1 MKKYDEFLK
10 ENKAKKIW
18 NAAVYVRL
26 SKEDGDKIESD
37 SITSQKDILSEFV
50 NHKDDIKISDFYI
63 DDGWSGANF
72 ERPEFSRM
80 MSDIY
85 VKKVNCV
92 IVKDLSRF
100 GRNYAD
106 SSRYIDDIFVKLNI
120 RFIALNSGVDTIC
133 EHTNPATQC
142 ITVGIQNVIN
152 ESYIANTSVSIRGA
166 LDINRKQGKFIGSF
180 ATYGY
185 LKDPDDHHKL
195 VIDDEA
201 AEVVRTIFKWFIEGK
216 SVIGITKSLNSLGIP
231 NPSEYKRQKGFNY
244 KHTNK
249 NNDGLWCD
257 STVRRML
264 RNQMY
269 IGNMVQGKNTNLSY
283 KIKKCRAKP
292 KDEWIIV
299 EGTHEPIIDKE
310 TFEKAQSLFNR
321 NTRTSPKKTEVDL
334 FSGFVKCADCHRAM
348 SKKINN
354 HAYGVYKY
362 YRCVT
367 ASKKSKT
374 ACSPHSIRIDVLEKT
389 VLSSIQNMID
399 TAIELEKILDKI
411 NKQSVKNGDTLT
423 KKALDTAREYGKR
436 MLRITFI
443 VSLIGCVVILAIR
456 PMILDF
462 YRDKLT
468 ETAIYYLGI
477 FIIMTTW
484 RFVGEGINTCLI
496 CGCFRGG
503 GDTRFGMIV
512 DTIFMWLVAVPLT
525 FLAAYVFKLPPV
537 WVYFVMTLDEFE
549 KMPVVFIH
557 YFRNKWLTNITRD
570 FE

>member
-10 ENKAKKIW
+10 ENKAKKMW

-37 SITSQKDILSEFV
+37 SITSQKDILSEYV
-50 NHKDDIKISDFYI
+50 KHKDDIKISDFYI

-72 ERPEFSRM
+72 ERPAFSRM

-85 VKKVNCV
+85 AKKVNCV

-120 RFIALNSGVDTIC
+120 RFIALNSGVDTISK
-133 EHTNPATQC
+133 HTNPATQC

-185 LKDPDDHHKL
+185 LKDSDDYHKL
-195 VIDDEA
+195 VVDEEA

-216 SVIGITKSLNSLGIP
+216 SVIGITKNLNALGIP

-292 KDEWIIV
+292 KEEWIIV
-299 EGTHEPIIDKE
+299 ESTHEPIIDKE

-348 SKKINN
+348 SKKVNK

-399 TAIELEKILDKI
+399 TAVELEKILDKI
-411 NKQSVKNGDTLT
+411 NRQAVKNGDTLT
-423 KKALDTAREYGKR
+423 KKALDKLKSDRESIKKMSLDLYPDYKANIITLDEYTTLKENMAIKIADLNIKIAEYEKTIESEKSAQVNQSDFIKKFTQFGK
-436 MLRITFI
+436 I
-443 VSLIGCVVILAIR
+443 
-456 PMILDF
+456 
-462 YRDKLT
+462 DKLT
-468 ETAIYYLGI
+468 RPILCELVDSILVHKNGDITINFKFMDVYEQLVDYLNETKPKYLDHI
-477 FIIMTTW
+477 
-484 RFVGEGINTCLI
+484 
-496 CGCFRGG
+496 
-503 GDTRFGMIV
+503 
-512 DTIFMWLVAVPLT
+512 A
-525 FLAAYVFKLPPV
+525 
-537 WVYFVMTLDEFE
+537 
-549 KMPVVFIH
+549 
-557 YFRNKWLTNITRD
+557 
-570 FE
+570 

>member
-1 MKKYDEFLK
+1 MEKYNEFLK

-37 SITSQKDILSEFV
+37 SITSQKDILSEYV
-50 NHKDDIKISDFYI
+50 KQKDDIKISDFYI

-72 ERPEFSRM
+72 ERPAFSRM

-85 VKKVNCV
+85 AKKVNCV

-120 RFIALNSGVDTIC
+120 RFIALNSCVDTISK
-133 EHTNPATQC
+133 HTNPATQC

-185 LKDPDDHHKL
+185 LKNSDDHHKL
-195 VIDDEA
+195 VVDEEA

-216 SVIGITKSLNSLGIP
+216 SVIGITKNLNSLGIP

-292 KDEWIIV
+292 KEEWIIV

-348 SKKINN
+348 SKKVNN

-367 ASKKSKT
+367 TSKKSKT

-399 TAIELEKILDKI
+399 TAVELEKILDKI
-411 NKQSVKNGDTLT
+411 NKQAAKNGDTLT
-423 KKALDTAREYGKR
+423 KKALDKLKIDRENIKKMSLDLYPDYKANIITLDEYTTLKENMASKIADLNIKIAEYEKTIESEKSAQVNQSDFIKKFTQFGK
-436 MLRITFI
+436 I
-443 VSLIGCVVILAIR
+443 
-456 PMILDF
+456 
-462 YRDKLT
+462 DKLT
-468 ETAIYYLGI
+468 RPILCELVDSILVHKNGDITINFKFMDVYEQLVDYLNETKPKYLDHI
-477 FIIMTTW
+477 
-484 RFVGEGINTCLI
+484 
-496 CGCFRGG
+496 
-503 GDTRFGMIV
+503 
-512 DTIFMWLVAVPLT
+512 A
-525 FLAAYVFKLPPV
+525 
-537 WVYFVMTLDEFE
+537 
-549 KMPVVFIH
+549 
-557 YFRNKWLTNITRD
+557 
-570 FE
+570 

>member
-10 ENKAKKIW
+10 DNKSKKIW

-26 SKEDGDKIESD
+26 SKDDGDKIESD

-72 ERPEFSRM
+72 ERPAFSRM

-85 VKKVNCV
+85 AKKVNCV

-120 RFIALNSGVDTIC
+120 RFIALNSGVDTVC

-185 LKDPDDHHKL
+185 LKDPDNHHKL

-216 SVIGITKSLNSLGIP
+216 SVIGITKNLNALGIP

-292 KDEWIIV
+292 KEEWIIV
-299 EGTHEPIIDKE
+299 ESTHEPIIDKE

-348 SKKINN
+348 SKKVNN

-399 TAIELEKILDKI
+399 TAVELEKILDKI
-411 NKQSVKNGDTLT
+411 NKQAVKNGDTLT
-423 KKALDTAREYGKR
+423 KKALDKLKSDRENIKK
-436 MLRITFI
+436 I
-443 VSLIGCVVILAIR
+443 SLDLYPDYKAN
-456 PMILDF
+456 
-462 YRDKLT
+462 
-468 ETAIYYLGI
+468 
-477 FIIMTTW
+477 II
-484 RFVGEGINTCLI
+484 
-496 CGCFRGG
+496 
-503 GDTRFGMIV
+503 
-512 DTIFMWLVAVPLT
+512 
-525 FLAAYVFKLPPV
+525 
-537 WVYFVMTLDEFE
+537 TLDEYTTLKENMASKIADLDIKIAEYE
-549 KMPVVFIH
+549 KTIETEKSTQINQSDFIKKFTQFGKIDKLNRPILCELVDSILVH
-557 YFRNKWLTNITRD
+557 KNGDITINFKFMDVYEQLVDYLNKTKPKYLAHIA
-570 FE
+570 

>member
-72 ERPEFSRM
+72 ERPAFSRM

-85 VKKVNCV
+85 AKKVNCV

-216 SVIGITKSLNSLGIP
+216 SVIGITKNLNALGIP
-231 NPSEYKRQKGFNY
+231 NPSEYKCQKGFNY

-292 KDEWIIV
+292 KEEWIIV
-299 EGTHEPIIDKE
+299 ESTHEPIIDKE

-348 SKKINN
+348 SKKVNN

-399 TAIELEKILDKI
+399 TAVELEKILDKI
-411 NKQSVKNGDTLT
+411 NKQAVKNGDTLT
-423 KKALDTAREYGKR
+423 KKALDKLKSDRENIKKISLDLYPDYKANIITLDEYTTLKENMASKIADLDIKIAEYEKTVETEKSTQINQSDFIKKFTQFGK
-436 MLRITFI
+436 I
-443 VSLIGCVVILAIR
+443 
-456 PMILDF
+456 
-462 YRDKLT
+462 DKLT
-468 ETAIYYLGI
+468 RPILCELVDSILVHKNGDITINFKFMDVYEQLVDYLNETKPKYLAHI
-477 FIIMTTW
+477 
-484 RFVGEGINTCLI
+484 
-496 CGCFRGG
+496 
-503 GDTRFGMIV
+503 
-512 DTIFMWLVAVPLT
+512 A
-525 FLAAYVFKLPPV
+525 
-537 WVYFVMTLDEFE
+537 
-549 KMPVVFIH
+549 
-557 YFRNKWLTNITRD
+557 
-570 FE
+570 

>member
-10 ENKAKKIW
+10 ENKAKKTW

-50 NHKDDIKISDFYI
+50 NHKDDINISDFYI

-72 ERPEFSRM
+72 ERPAFSRM

-85 VKKVNCV
+85 AKKIDCV

-106 SSRYIDDIFVKLNI
+106 SSRYIDDIFVKLNV

-195 VIDDEA
+195 VVDDEA
-201 AEVVRTIFKWFIEGK
+201 AEVVKTIFKWFIEGK
-216 SVIGITKSLNSLGIP
+216 SVIGITKNLNALGIP

-292 KDEWIIV
+292 KEEWIIV

-310 TFEKAQSLFNR
+310 TFKKAQSLFNR

-348 SKKINN
+348 SKKVNN

-399 TAIELEKILDKI
+399 TAVELEKILDKI
-411 NKQSVKNGDTLT
+411 NKQAVKNGDTLT
-423 KKALDTAREYGKR
+423 KKALDKLKSDRENIKKISLDLYPDYKANIITLDEYEALKENMAKKIADLDIKIAEYEKTIETEKSTQINQSDFIKKFTQFGK
-436 MLRITFI
+436 I
-443 VSLIGCVVILAIR
+443 
-456 PMILDF
+456 
-462 YRDKLT
+462 DKLT
-468 ETAIYYLGI
+468 RPILCELVDSILVHKNGDITINFKFMDVYEQLVDYLNETKPKYLDHI
-477 FIIMTTW
+477 
-484 RFVGEGINTCLI
+484 
-496 CGCFRGG
+496 
-503 GDTRFGMIV
+503 
-512 DTIFMWLVAVPLT
+512 A
-525 FLAAYVFKLPPV
+525 
-537 WVYFVMTLDEFE
+537 
-549 KMPVVFIH
+549 
-557 YFRNKWLTNITRD
+557 
-570 FE
+570 

>member
-1 MKKYDEFLK
+1 
-10 ENKAKKIW
+10 
-18 NAAVYVRL
+18 
-26 SKEDGDKIESD
+26 
-37 SITSQKDILSEFV
+37 
-50 NHKDDIKISDFYI
+50 
-63 DDGWSGANF
+63 
-72 ERPEFSRM
+72 M

-85 VKKVNCV
+85 AKKINCV

-120 RFIALNSGVDTIC
+120 RFIALNSGVDTISK
-133 EHTNPATQC
+133 HTNPATQC

-195 VIDDEA
+195 VVDEKA

-216 SVIGITKSLNSLGIP
+216 SVIGITKNLNALGIP

-292 KDEWIIV
+292 KEEWIIV

-348 SKKINN
+348 SKKVNN
-354 HAYGVYKY
+354 HAYGAYKY

-399 TAIELEKILDKI
+399 TAVELEKILDKI
-411 NKQSVKNGDTLT
+411 NKQAVKNGDTLT
-423 KKALDTAREYGKR
+423 KKALDKLKSDRENIKKMTLDLYPDYKAKIITLDEYTTLKENMASKIADLNIKIAEYEKTIESEKSAQVNQSDFIKKFTQFGK
-436 MLRITFI
+436 I
-443 VSLIGCVVILAIR
+443 
-456 PMILDF
+456 
-462 YRDKLT
+462 DKLT
-468 ETAIYYLGI
+468 RPILCELVDSIFVHKNGDITINFKFMDVYEQLVDYLNETKPKYLDHI
-477 FIIMTTW
+477 
-484 RFVGEGINTCLI
+484 
-496 CGCFRGG
+496 
-503 GDTRFGMIV
+503 
-512 DTIFMWLVAVPLT
+512 A
-525 FLAAYVFKLPPV
+525 
-537 WVYFVMTLDEFE
+537 
-549 KMPVVFIH
+549 
-557 YFRNKWLTNITRD
+557 
-570 FE
+570 

>member
-18 NAAVYVRL
+18 NTAVYVRL

-37 SITSQKDILSEFV
+37 SITSQKDILSEYV

-72 ERPEFSRM
+72 ERPAFSRM

-85 VKKVNCV
+85 AKKVNCV

-195 VIDDEA
+195 VIDNEA

-216 SVIGITKSLNSLGIP
+216 SVIGITKNLNALGIP

-292 KDEWIIV
+292 KEEWIIV
-299 EGTHEPIIDKE
+299 ESTHEPIIDKE

-348 SKKINN
+348 SKKVNN

-367 ASKKSKT
+367 ASKKST
-374 ACSPHSIRIDVLEKT
+374 AACSPHSIRIDVLEKT

-399 TAIELEKILDKI
+399 TAVELEKILDKI
-411 NKQSVKNGDTLT
+411 NKQAVKNGDTLT
-423 KKALDTAREYGKR
+423 KKALDKLKSDRENIKK
-436 MLRITFI
+436 I
-443 VSLIGCVVILAIR
+443 SLDLYPDYKAN
-456 PMILDF
+456 
-462 YRDKLT
+462 
-468 ETAIYYLGI
+468 
-477 FIIMTTW
+477 II
-484 RFVGEGINTCLI
+484 
-496 CGCFRGG
+496 
-503 GDTRFGMIV
+503 
-512 DTIFMWLVAVPLT
+512 
-525 FLAAYVFKLPPV
+525 
-537 WVYFVMTLDEFE
+537 TLDEYTTLKENMARKITDLDIKIAEYE
-549 KMPVVFIH
+549 KTIETEKSTQINQSDFIKKFTQFGKIDKLNRPILCELVDSILVH
-557 YFRNKWLTNITRD
+557 KNGDITINFKFMDVYEQLVDYLNKTKPKYLAHIA
-570 FE
+570 

>member
-72 ERPEFSRM
+72 ERPAFSRM

-85 VKKVNCV
+85 AKKVNCV

-185 LKDPDDHHKL
+185 LKDTDDHHKL

-216 SVIGITKSLNSLGIP
+216 SVIGITKNLNALGIP

-292 KDEWIIV
+292 KEEWIIV
-299 EGTHEPIIDKE
+299 ESTHEPIIDKE

-348 SKKINN
+348 SKKVNN

-399 TAIELEKILDKI
+399 TAVELEKILDKI
-411 NKQSVKNGDTLT
+411 NKQAVKNGDTLT
-423 KKALDTAREYGKR
+423 KKALDKLKSDRENIKK
-436 MLRITFI
+436 I
-443 VSLIGCVVILAIR
+443 SLDLYPDYKAN
-456 PMILDF
+456 
-462 YRDKLT
+462 
-468 ETAIYYLGI
+468 
-477 FIIMTTW
+477 II
-484 RFVGEGINTCLI
+484 
-496 CGCFRGG
+496 
-503 GDTRFGMIV
+503 
-512 DTIFMWLVAVPLT
+512 
-525 FLAAYVFKLPPV
+525 
-537 WVYFVMTLDEFE
+537 TLDEYTTLKENMASKIADLDIKIAEYE
-549 KMPVVFIH
+549 KTIETEKSTQINQSDFIKKFTQFGKIDKLNRPILCELVDSILVH
-557 YFRNKWLTNITRD
+557 KNGDITINFKFMDVYEQLVDYLNKTKPKYLEHIA
-570 FE
+570 

>member
-10 ENKAKKIW
+10 ENKAKKMW

-72 ERPEFSRM
+72 ERPAFSRM

-85 VKKVNCV
+85 AKKVDCV

-120 RFIALNSGVDTIC
+120 RFIALNSGVDTISK
-133 EHTNPATQC
+133 HTNPATQC

-195 VIDDEA
+195 VVDGEA
-201 AEVVRTIFKWFIEGK
+201 AEVVRTIFKWFIDGK
-216 SVIGITKSLNSLGIP
+216 SVIGITKNLNALGIP

-292 KDEWIIV
+292 KEEWIIV

-310 TFEKAQSLFNR
+310 TFKKAQSLFNR

-348 SKKINN
+348 SKKVNN
-354 HAYGVYKY
+354 HAYGIYKY

-367 ASKKSKT
+367 SSKKSKT

-399 TAIELEKILDKI
+399 TAVELEKILDKI
-411 NKQSVKNGDTLT
+411 NKQAVKNGDTLT
-423 KKALDTAREYGKR
+423 KKALDKLKSDRENIKKISLDLYPDYKANIITLDEYEALKENMSSKIADLDIKIAEYEKTIETEKSTQINQSDFIKKFTQFGK
-436 MLRITFI
+436 I
-443 VSLIGCVVILAIR
+443 
-456 PMILDF
+456 
-462 YRDKLT
+462 DKLT
-468 ETAIYYLGI
+468 RPILCELVDSILVHKNGDITINFKFMDVYEQLVDYLNETKPKYLDHI
-477 FIIMTTW
+477 
-484 RFVGEGINTCLI
+484 
-496 CGCFRGG
+496 
-503 GDTRFGMIV
+503 
-512 DTIFMWLVAVPLT
+512 A
-525 FLAAYVFKLPPV
+525 
-537 WVYFVMTLDEFE
+537 
-549 KMPVVFIH
+549 
-557 YFRNKWLTNITRD
+557 
-570 FE
+570 

>member
-37 SITSQKDILSEFV
+37 SITSQRDILSEYV

-72 ERPEFSRM
+72 ERPAFSHM

-85 VKKVNCV
+85 AKKVDCV

-106 SSRYIDDIFVKLNI
+106 SSRYIDDIFVELNI
-120 RFIALNSGVDTIC
+120 RFIALNSGVDTIS

-142 ITVGIQNVIN
+142 INVGIQNVIN

-185 LKDPDDHHKL
+185 LKDPDDYHKL
-195 VIDDEA
+195 VVDEDA

-216 SVIGITKSLNSLGIP
+216 SVIRITKNLNALGIP

-292 KDEWIIV
+292 KEEWIIV
-299 EGTHEPIIDKE
+299 EGTHEPIIDNE

-348 SKKINN
+348 SKKVNN

-399 TAIELEKILDKI
+399 TAVELEKILDKI
-411 NKQSVKNGDTLT
+411 NKQAVKNGDTLT
-423 KKALDTAREYGKR
+423 KKALDKLKSDRESIRKMSLDLYPDYKANIITLDEYTTLKENMAKKIADLDIKIAEYQKTIESEKSVQVNQSDFIKKFTQFGK
-436 MLRITFI
+436 I
-443 VSLIGCVVILAIR
+443 
-456 PMILDF
+456 
-462 YRDKLT
+462 DKLT
-468 ETAIYYLGI
+468 RPILTELVDSILVHKNGDITINFKFMDVYEQLVDYLNETKPKYLDHI
-477 FIIMTTW
+477 
-484 RFVGEGINTCLI
+484 
-496 CGCFRGG
+496 
-503 GDTRFGMIV
+503 
-512 DTIFMWLVAVPLT
+512 A
-525 FLAAYVFKLPPV
+525 
-537 WVYFVMTLDEFE
+537 
-549 KMPVVFIH
+549 
-557 YFRNKWLTNITRD
+557 
-570 FE
+570 